1 MPSQHTL
8 RVELQHTKMQNLR
21 RRMAAV
27 GELPQQVAA
36 WRQQANAGQPLALHQ
51 SQVEALARFL
61 DKLQALLQ
69 QAWADLEG
77 AQEAEF
83 PARADRVQRLMIHV
97 YRAWR
102 FYRERFDQRASTAP
116 VYTRFLT
123 VADEVAWSAYR
134 VCMDQ
139 AHDLD
144 ILTDRQRFKQPPLLH
159 LFEQPSPI
167 IYARAHQALIPN
179 MPVHVIDLPY
189 YETSA
194 AWSLLALHHEVA
206 HGLLAD
212 LAVDP
217 GSIVLTQADGAGLAM
232 ERRGRW
238 MWWAEEIVADCF
250 ALLLAGPPFARELM
264 DVLVGLGPGDPEK
277 GRSPHPPPYLRIP
290 LACTFLATMEEK
302 GAGPARDQALDQRY
316 RELAARHEEAWS
328 ALHSEADAAAFQPYL
343 DERDR
348 VLALLMDTKLPTLDD
363 HSLRE
368 LGSFTPGDFRLA
380 SGVAEDYL
388 VWGQTPGQEIPPR
401 LVIPAARM
409 AFDRLNAE
417 DDGLG
422 ALPARLER
430 LHEITLQ
437 AVEANPAEGGT
448 RALYPGEEDFL
459 DGLAEAL
466 GRTEPAIELLEEV
479 VWSRNV
485 TG

>member
-217 GSIVLTQADGAGLAM
+217 GSIVL
-232 ERRGRW
+232 
-238 MWWAEEIVADCF
+238 
-250 ALLLAGPPFARELM
+250 
-264 DVLVGLGPGDPEK
+264 
-277 GRSPHPPPYLRIP
+277 
-290 LACTFLATMEEK
+290 
-302 GAGPARDQALDQRY
+302 DQRY
-316 RELAARHEEAWS
+316 RELAARHEESWR